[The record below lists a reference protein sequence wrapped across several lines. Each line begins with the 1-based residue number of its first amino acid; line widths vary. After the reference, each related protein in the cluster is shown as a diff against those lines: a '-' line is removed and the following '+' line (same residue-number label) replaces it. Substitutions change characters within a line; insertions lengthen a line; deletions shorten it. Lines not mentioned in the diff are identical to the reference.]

1 MKCTK
6 CGQSIPSPKPNKSP
20 KFPELKN
27 WKEFMNE
34 QLIKNLNKEKNN
46 DNKKINT

>member
-1 MKCTK
+1 MKCIK
-6 CGQSIPSPKPNKSP
+6 CGQSIPEPE
-20 KFPELKN
+20 FPEFKN

>member
-6 CGQSIPSPKPNKSP
+6 CGQSIPSPKFT

-27 WKEFMNE
+27 WKKFMNE
-34 QLIKNLNKEKNN
+34 QLIKNLNKENN
-46 DNKKINT
+46 DASQENNQT